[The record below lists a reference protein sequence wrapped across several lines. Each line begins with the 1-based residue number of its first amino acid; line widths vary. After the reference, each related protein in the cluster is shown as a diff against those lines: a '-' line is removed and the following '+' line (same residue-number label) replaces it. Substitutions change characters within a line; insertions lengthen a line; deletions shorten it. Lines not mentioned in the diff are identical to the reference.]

1 MTFISSLRYTAIQ
14 RTLRQCGALASRCNA
29 HTLERHVRTIRL
41 LGVYTVCILLFVF
54 LIIIKWR
61 MFTLTGVRNLKM
73 ARALQQRQCQRTHH
87 LWAPMRCRIPSG
99 PRRSCITSRSRTSRH
114 RIWSIRWINNEIRTW
129 VQTQSCATVIYLLII
144 EHTQLMRM
152 RTTADLIAN
161 G

>member
-99 PRRSCITSRSRTSRH
+99 PRRSCITYRSRTSRR
-114 RIWSIRWINNEIRTW
+114 RIWSIRCINNGRDTYMSIHIHSL
-129 VQTQSCATVIYLLII
+129 VPLLFICY
-144 EHTQLMRM
+144 
-152 RTTADLIAN
+152 
-161 G
+161 